1 MNISFDTIKIYA
13 TTCATKTQTIAQNLY
28 NNIREF
34 PTQLP
39 AAYGKM
45 KQDEV
50 IRKVAATVLG
60 VMGLAAFASSL
71 PVVGSLALFL
81 PAMAPAFSGG
91 FPLIYA
97 TAAVALSYKLFQ

>member
-1 MNISFDTIKIYA
+1 MIGSILHSLSSVATNCVETIK
-13 TTCATKTQTIAQNLY
+13 TTPSNFGRVKNTLN
-28 NNIREF
+28 
-34 PTQLP
+34 
-39 AAYGKM
+39 
-45 KQDEV
+45 QDRV

-81 PAMAPAFSGG
+81 PAMAPAFSGV
-91 FPLIYA
+91 FPFAYA